1 MMSIK
6 VEDMSC
12 GHCVDRISK
21 ALREAGVEDFT
32 VDLSSKKVILQSDD
46 RGSLETALEAIEEAG
61 YDCREGE

>member
-1 MMSIK
+1 MMTIT

-21 ALREAGVEDFT
+21 VLREAGVEGFI

-46 RGSLETALEAIEEAG
+46 RGSLKAALEAIEEAG